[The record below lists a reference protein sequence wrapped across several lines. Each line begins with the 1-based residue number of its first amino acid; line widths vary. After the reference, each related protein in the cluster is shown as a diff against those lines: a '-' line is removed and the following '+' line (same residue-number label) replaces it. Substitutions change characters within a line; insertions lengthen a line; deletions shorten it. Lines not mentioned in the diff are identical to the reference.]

1 MQRYANTH
9 TESSGTGL
17 QTSRFR
23 EDARN
28 IIRAA
33 VGATA
38 EDAVIFAGS
47 GSTGAIDKLIGILNI
62 RTPVDLDQKWGL
74 PKNIPADERP
84 VIFRCRWS
92 YQH

>member
-1 MQRYANTH
+1 MPRYANTH
-9 TESSGTGL
+9 TESSGTDL

-33 VGATA
+33 VSATT

-62 RTPVDLDQKWGL
+62 RIPADLDQKWGL
-74 PKNIPADERP
+74 SKNIPAD
-84 VIFRCRWS
+84 
-92 YQH
+92 